1 MFGKKDKK
9 IKELEE
15 RIATLELGFASYA
28 KALDCLNTLVT
39 INMFDVLSKLSYA
52 QECLVERIEQLYNDL
67 EIETTEE
74 EKKILN

>member
-1 MFGKKDKK
+1 MFGKKEEK

-15 RIATLELGFASYA
+15 RIVALELGFVSYA

-39 INMFDVLSKLSYA
+39 VNMYDVLNKLSYA
-52 QECLVERIEQLYNDL
+52 QECLLERIEQLYKDL